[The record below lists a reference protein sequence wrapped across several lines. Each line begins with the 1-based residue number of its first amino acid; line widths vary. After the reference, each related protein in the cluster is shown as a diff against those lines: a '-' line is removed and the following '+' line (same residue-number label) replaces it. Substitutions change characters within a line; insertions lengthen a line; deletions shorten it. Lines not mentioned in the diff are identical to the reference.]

1 LQSGINTKFA
11 DLLAGLNT
19 NRANAESDVMGT
31 FQKALA
37 DAAAAKLKGETDYPQ
52 TGTIPSAEIANPVGE
67 GVDVG
72 AGFDDGVNS
81 DIGNQPDGSS
91 GLTYDFNGSDSNPE
105 GLTAEKLKKLQ
116 EDLANMFSGSNF
128 GSGFL
133 TR

>member
-1 LQSGINTKFA
+1 
-11 DLLAGLNT
+11 LAGLNT